1 MVLDLRE
8 LIGESVKVLPFAEER
23 SLAGEDAKEF
33 SDDLLSGVLSAS
45 GRVENHA
52 GCLTLEGELALDGEF
67 RCARCCR
74 SFRRVFRFPMSYRLA
89 ETLAGE
95 DTEEFL
101 LLEDGCLDLS
111 EVVRCQ
117 LLLELPGRFL
127 CREDCLGLCPVC
139 GCDRNVTQCSCDLRE
154 RDPRWDV
161 LQKFFDE
168 ED

>member
-1 MVLDLRE
+1 MLDLRE

-23 SLAGEDAKEF
+23 SLASEDAKEF

-111 EVVRCQ
+111 EVVRGQ
-117 LLLELPGRFL
+117 LLLELPSRFL
-127 CREDCLGLCPVC
+127 CPAC

-154 RDPRWDV
+154 QDPRWNV
-161 LQKFFDE
+161 LQNFFDE